1 MLNPFV
7 YDKIVPIIDE
17 RIEKHLKPYVA
28 KRQSCYKRA
37 VASWEKLTP
46 EQKAKVLEFFE
57 RTQKESVAKAMMRGE
72 PVINVPKVGN
82 FTYSVVKY
90 FVRNNKEELDSLS
103 KEERKSRIIA
113 YYLAN
118 RRRRRSAEENGKKM
132 RFRKDI
138 TKG

>member
-7 YDKIVPIIDE
+7 YDKLVPIIDE
-17 RIEKHLKPYVA
+17 RVEKHLKPYVA

-46 EQKAKVLEFFE
+46 DQKAKVLELFE
-57 RTQKESVAKAMMRGE
+57 RTQKESVAKAMMREE
-72 PVINVPKVGN
+72 PIINVPKVGN

-90 FVRNNKEELDSLS
+90 FVRNNKEELDALT
-103 KEERKSRIIA
+103 KEERKARIIA
-113 YYLAN
+113 YHLAN